1 MKGMKTNKA
10 FLKRLKISR
19 NGKITARKAG
29 QNHFNAKE
37 SRRTQLRG
45 RRSQSLGETTIT
57 SKVAQRYIPN

>member
-10 FLKRLKISR
+10 FLKRLKVSR

-37 SRRTQLRG
+37 ARHTQMNQARTQGLPA
-45 RRSQSLGETTIT
+45 TTMT
-57 SKVAQRYIPN
+57 PKVKQRYIKL

>member
-10 FLKRLKISR
+10 FTKRLKVSR

-37 SRRTQLRG
+37 SRNTQLNQNRTQ
-45 RRSQSLGETTIT
+45 SLSDRTMTP
-57 SKVAQRYIPN
+57 KVMQRYIKL